1 MKNFYKYLMATLAL
15 VLFFGTFVF
24 LYMKSRPEKVEYEQ
38 VTAEMT
44 DIKKK
49 TILTGKI
56 EPRNEVKI
64 KPQINGIIA
73 ELYKEAGEYVSE
85 NEVIAK
91 LKVIPDMS
99 SLSSAQ
105 SRLRMAEINL
115 KQANTNFEREKKLFA
130 KKLVSSEEYD
140 KVKQALDQAKEEKI
154 AATDALEV
162 IRDGVSSSNAT
173 SSSILIRSTI
183 SGLILDIP
191 VKEGNSVI
199 QANTLNEGTT
209 VATVANMSD
218 IIFDGNIDETE
229 VGSLSEG
236 MPLKITVGALRDLF
250 FNATLEYI
258 SPKATENNGTNLFEI
273 KAAVKIP
280 ADVKIRSGYSANAEI
295 VLEEASNVVSVP
307 ERIVE
312 FNGDSTFVYKSI
324 GKEYER
330 VAIKTGISDGINI
343 EVKEGI
349 SQGDM
354 LRGAKK
360 LNKKGSKK

>member
-1 MKNFYKYLMATLAL
+1 M
-15 VLFFGTFVF
+15 
-24 LYMKSRPEKVEYEQ
+24 
-38 VTAEMT
+38 
-44 DIKKK
+44 
-49 TILTGKI
+49 
-56 EPRNEVKI
+56 
-64 KPQINGIIA
+64 
-73 ELYKEAGEYVSE
+73 
-85 NEVIAK
+85 
-91 LKVIPDMS
+91 
-99 SLSSAQ
+99 
-105 SRLRMAEINL
+105 
-115 KQANTNFEREKKLFA
+115 
-130 KKLVSSEEYD
+130 
-140 KVKQALDQAKEEKI
+140 
-154 AATDALEV
+154 
-162 IRDGVSSSNAT
+162 
-173 SSSILIRSTI
+173 
-183 SGLILDIP
+183 
-191 VKEGNSVI
+191 KEGNSVI

-236 MPLKITVGALRDLF
+236 MPLKITVGALKDLF

-295 VLEEASNVVSVP
+295 VLEESLNVVSVP
-307 ERIVE
+307 ERILE
-312 FNGDSTFVYKSI
+312 FKGDSTFVYKSI